1 MAITDIQK
9 ILNKKPL
16 DVVGLNFNKHDIAR
30 DSFMLRGALAK
41 QGFDIWRHCF
51 HGVSEATGKERTFI
65 IDFGGVNPQLKE
77 ENPVFVK
84 DGVQPSYMAV
94 MASVCGEDGSV
105 LTRFFP
111 WDAVSMG
118 AEMDLLVSAEDCFLS
133 ETRTMGRIEV
143 SAEDVEQ
150 DPDDYP
156 EAGKLIWDLKIN
168 KQIAL
173 NLGYSTSGPL
183 RDSEI
188 MDAYWH
194 TEGLVCEFDGMIEW
208 NGEKY
213 LVKPETSYGYADKV
227 WGKNAGNRWEYISCS
242 DLTSKKNGHLKNS
255 GFAFGEG
262 TKIKVGPIDTQE
274 ALAGG
279 IYIDGETYEYNFS
292 KMWMLTR
299 TQTAEKRKGQKLMF
313 AITEETPLSRA
324 RLKVIC
330 DRSQMREINC
340 GTTSGDRRKM
350 LVGGDGRAELILE
363 RKKVSLKNKW
373 EWETVDVLRG
383 EHVFVSF
390 MDGKTKK

>member
-1 MAITDIQK
+1 MAITDLQK
-9 ILNKKPL
+9 MLAKPL
-16 DVVGLNFNKHDIAR
+16 DAVGLTFNKHDTDR

-41 QGFDIWRHCF
+41 QGFDIWRHCV
-51 HGVSEATGKERTFI
+51 HGVSETTGKERSFI
-65 IDFGGVNPQLKE
+65 IDFGGENPQLRE
-77 ENPVFVK
+77 EEPLFSK
-84 DGVQPSYMAV
+84 DGTKPSWFAV
-94 MASVCGEDGSV
+94 MAAVCGEEGSV
-105 LTRFFP
+105 LTRYFP
-111 WDAVSMG
+111 WDSVSTG
-118 AEMDLLVSAEDCFLS
+118 TEMNVLVSAEDCFLS

-143 SAEDVEQ
+143 TADAVEK
-150 DPDDYP
+150 DPIDHP

-168 KQIAL
+168 KRIAL

-183 RDSEI
+183 RDAEI

-194 TEGLVCEFDGMIEW
+194 TEGLVTEYDGMIEW

-213 LVKPETSYGYADKV
+213 TVKPETSYGYADKV
-227 WGKNAGNRWEYISCS
+227 WGKNAGERWEYISCS
-242 DLTSKKNGHLKNS
+242 DLISKKNGRLKNS

-262 TKIKVGPIDTQE
+262 TQIKVGPIDTQN

-279 IYIDGETYEYNFS
+279 IYLDGETYEFNFS

-299 TQTAEKRKGQKLMF
+299 SQTGEKRNGRKCMF
-313 AITEETPLSRA
+313 AISEETPLSRV

-330 DRSQMREINC
+330 DRSQMREVNVE
-340 GTTSGDRRKM
+340 TTSGDRRKM
-350 LVGGDGRAELILE
+350 LVGGDGKAELLIE

-390 MDGKTKK
+390 MDSKNKK